1 MTDEPNP
8 SSSDELALQRLHH
21 LLERLTRQG
30 VQQHVVAAQAGLP
43 PQYLSDIKNGRRPL
57 TELVARRIGQKYSVN
72 YEWLIGRSDS
82 MEPSAISAAPMST
95 ASGGVW
101 LPVFPHPVEG
111 EPRTL
116 PIWDGAGMEIT
127 GAAASKLVL
136 TKWPYILR
144 FGSVDGRGRVQKGDL
159 ILISQSFTDHA
170 EIYVVRCG
178 RELFLA
184 RQNPDESWERLAT
197 GKKLGT
203 CRVAGYCVGIIW
215 SDLSSSIR

>member
-1 MTDEPNP
+1 MPDDPIAI
-8 SSSDELALQRLHH
+8 SFDELALQRLRH

-72 YEWLIGRSDS
+72 YEWLLGRSDS

-144 FGSVDGRGRVQKGDL
+144 FGNVDHRGRVQKGDL
-159 ILISQSFTDHA
+159 VLISQSFADQA
-170 EIYVVRCG
+170 EIYVVRSG

-184 RQNPDESWERLAT
+184 RQNSDTSWDRLAT
-197 GKKLGT
+197 GKKLVT

-215 SDLSSSIR
+215 SDLSSSSR